1 MEVEARPE
9 VISKSSQPAPEGVTG
24 LKGDVQA
31 AAMSRRTINLLYFLL
46 SPFLYSLSFLQ

>member
-9 VISKSSQPAPEGVTG
+9 VISKSSQPASEGVTG

-31 AAMSRRTINLLYFLL
+31 AAVSRTINLFYFLL

>member
-9 VISKSSQPAPEGVTG
+9 VVSKSSQPASEGVTG
-24 LKGDVQA
+24 LKDVQA
-31 AAMSRRTINLLYFLL
+31 AAVSRRTINLFYFLL